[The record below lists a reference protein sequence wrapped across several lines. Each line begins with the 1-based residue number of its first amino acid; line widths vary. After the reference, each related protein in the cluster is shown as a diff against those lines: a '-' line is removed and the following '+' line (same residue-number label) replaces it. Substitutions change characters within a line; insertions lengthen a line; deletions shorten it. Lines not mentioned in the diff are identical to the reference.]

1 MSTVPWEDP
10 AIGFPSNLTRTWI
23 DSLTQPQPFFRALE
37 PEAPLAR
44 ATLYFLLMA
53 VGAAFFSLLWG
64 LAGSAPEVPPAAAQI
79 VDLDSRS
86 LQLFGFFLSPFANL
100 LLLGLAALAVHIFVR
115 LLTDSRL
122 SMVATTRLVC
132 YASGPALLTIVPWV
146 GEIAGWIGSAVLLA
160 IGVREVHGTTTGRA
174 ALTVLLPFLLAA
186 VMFGL
191 AGLFVLAVFAS
202 LGDLPLAG

>member
-1 MSTVPWEDP
+1 MNTIPWEDP
-10 AIGFPSNLTRTWI
+10 ATRFPSNLARTWI
-23 DSLTQPQPFFRALE
+23 ESITQPVPFFRALE

-44 ATLYFLLMA
+44 AVLYFLLMA

-64 LAGSAPEVPPAAAQI
+64 LAGSAPELPPAAAGL

-100 LLLGLAALAVHIFVR
+100 VLLGLAALTVHLFIR
-115 LLTDSRL
+115 LLTASQL
-122 SMVATTRLVC
+122 SLLATTRVVC

-146 GEIAGWIGSAVLLA
+146 GEFVGWIASAVLLA

-174 ALTVLLPFLLAA
+174 ALTVLLPFVLAA
-186 VMFGL
+186 VL
-191 AGLFVLAVFAS
+191 AGLSWLFVLAVFAS
-202 LGDLPLAG
+202 LGDLPLV